1 MKQKLLLIDDEA
13 DVHYSFKRLLEKEP
27 IEILTADSPESGLK
41 LAKAENPD
49 LIVTDIRMGNRNGLD
64 GLRELRLHNP
74 KQIVIVMTAYGTSQ
88 TAIEAMKLGA
98 YDYIL
103 KPFDIPLLK
112 ALIARALQA
121 ALTQKTEVTT
131 FPTKLSAEELRQTI
145 IGNAPPMQ
153 EVYKIIGQ
161 VASTPATV
169 LITGES
175 GTGKELVARA
185 IHQNSPRFKNIYV
198 ALNCAAIP
206 DNLLESELFGHEKGA
221 FTGAMNQRIGKFEQC
236 DGGTLFL
243 DEIGEMPLATQ
254 AKFLRVLQEGEFTRL
269 GNNES
274 MKTDVR
280 IIAATNKDLLTMVE
294 KKSFRE
300 DLYYRLN
307 VVHLDLPPLRE
318 RTGDIPLLV
327 EYFMN
332 KIRLKTPNSPSK
344 ISAEALEILQSNSW
358 PGNVREL
365 ENGLQRCMV
374 MTSGSTILPH
384 HLPKEFTKGRVTTAS
399 STASSSPQSF
409 STPNQEQL
417 FDQLFESLRQNADSP
432 LIETV
437 QKALAIRAL
446 HASDNDESKAAKIL
460 GINKATL
467 KKIL

>member
-1 MKQKLLLIDDEA
+1 VKQKLLLIDDEA
-13 DVHYSFKRLLEKEP
+13 DVHYSFKRVLEKEP
-27 IEILTADSPESGLK
+27 IEILTADSPEAGVK
-41 LAKAENPD
+41 VAKAEQPD

-64 GLRELRLHNP
+64 GLREIRLQNP

-103 KPFDIPLLK
+103 KPFDIPQLK
-112 ALIARALQA
+112 ALITRALQA
-121 ALTQKTEVTT
+121 AAAQKADTGTY
-131 FPTKLSAEELRQTI
+131 PQKLSAEDLRQTI
-145 IGNAPPMQ
+145 VGNSPAMQ
-153 EVYKIIGQ
+153 EVYKAIGQ

-169 LITGES
+169 LVTGES

-185 IHQNSPRFKNIYV
+185 IHQNSPRSKNVYV
-198 ALNCAAIP
+198 AMNCAAIP
-206 DNLLESELFGHEKGA
+206 ENLLESELFGHEKGA

-280 IIAATNKDLLTMVE
+280 IIAATNKDLMSMVE
-294 KKSFRE
+294 KKTFRE

-307 VVHLDLPPLRE
+307 VVHLHLPPLRE

-344 ISAEALEILQSNSW
+344 ISPEAMAIIQSHPW

-365 ENGLQRCMV
+365 ENSLQRSMV
-374 MTSGSTILPH
+374 MASGSTILPQ
-384 HLPKEFTKGRVTTAS
+384 HLAKEFSKNSPLPTTTPVES
-399 STASSSPQSF
+399 PSTSPLD
-409 STPNQEQL
+409 PLMDQL
-417 FDQLFESLRQNADSP
+417 FDALRQNP
-432 LIETV
+432 KENLIETV
-437 QKALAIRAL
+437 QKEFARRAL
-446 HASDNDESKAAKIL
+446 KAAENDETHAAKIL
-460 GINKATL
+460 GVTKAVL
-467 KKIL
+467 KKWI

>member
-13 DVHYSFKRLLEKEP
+13 DVHYSFKRVLEREP
-27 IEILTADSPESGLK
+27 IEIITADSPEAGVK
-41 LAKAENPD
+41 LAKSENPD

-103 KPFDIPLLK
+103 KPFDIPQLK
-112 ALIARALQA
+112 ALISRALLA
-121 ALTQKTEVTT
+121 AATQKTEIPS

-145 IGNAPPMQ
+145 IGSSPAMQ

-169 LITGES
+169 LVTGES
-175 GTGKELVARA
+175 GTGKELIARA
-185 IHQNSPRFKNIYV
+185 IHQNSPRFKNVYV

-206 DNLLESELFGHEKGA
+206 ENLLESELFGHEKGA

-280 IIAATNKDLLTMVE
+280 IIAATNKNLTTMVE
-294 KKSFRE
+294 NKTFRE

-307 VVHLDLPPLRE
+307 VVHLHLPPLRE

-344 ISAEALEILQSNSW
+344 ISPEAMEILKSNPW

-374 MTSGSTILPH
+374 MASGSTILPH
-384 HLPKEFTKGRVTTAS
+384 HLPKEFTKQAGLPVLS
-399 STASSSPQSF
+399 SNSSEGA
-409 STPNQEQL
+409 TLNQEQL
-417 FDQLFESLRQNADSP
+417 FDQLFESLRQHPDQN
-432 LIETV
+432 LMELL
-437 QKALAIRAL
+437 QKEFLLRAL
-446 HASDNDESKAAKIL
+446 KAADNDEAKAAKIL
-460 GINKATL
+460 GITKAAL
-467 KKIL
+467 KKIAC

>member
-13 DVHYSFKRLLEKEP
+13 DVHYSFKRVLEKEP
-27 IEILTADSPESGLK
+27 IEIITADSPEAGVK
-41 LAKAENPD
+41 LAKSENPD

-103 KPFDIPLLK
+103 KPFDIPQLK
-112 ALIARALQA
+112 ALITRALQA
-121 ALTQKTEVTT
+121 AAVQKTEVTT

-145 IGNAPPMQ
+145 VGSSPAMQ

-161 VASTPATV
+161 VASTTATV

-175 GTGKELVARA
+175 GTGKELIARA
-185 IHQNSPRFKNIYV
+185 INQNSPRFKNTYV

-206 DNLLESELFGHEKGA
+206 ENLLESELFGHEKGA

-280 IIAATNKDLLTMVE
+280 IIAATNKDLPTMVE
-294 KKSFRE
+294 QKSFRE

-307 VVHLDLPPLRE
+307 VVHLHLPPLRE
-318 RTGDIPLLV
+318 RTGDIPILV

-344 ISAEALEILQSNSW
+344 ISPEAMEILKANPW

-374 MTSGSTILPH
+374 MASGSTILPH
-384 HLPKEFTKGRVTTAS
+384 HLPKDFIKNSGVIAPVAS
-399 STASSSPQSF
+399 ISSSPSGN
-409 STPNQEQL
+409 PEQL
-417 FDQLFESLRQNADSP
+417 FDQLFEFLQKNPDQNM
-432 LIETV
+432 IEVV
-437 QKALAIRAL
+437 QKELALRAMN
-446 HASDNDESKAAKIL
+446 ASENDESKASKIL
-460 GINKATL
+460 GLSKAAF
-467 KKIL
+467 KKIVG